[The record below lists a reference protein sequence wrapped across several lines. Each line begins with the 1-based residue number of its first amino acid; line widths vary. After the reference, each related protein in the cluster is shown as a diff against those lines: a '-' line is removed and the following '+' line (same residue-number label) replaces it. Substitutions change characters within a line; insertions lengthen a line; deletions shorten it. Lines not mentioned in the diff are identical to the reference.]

1 MMMADVQLP
10 AVGTQHPVMKPA
22 QTLHEAVRAA
32 VVLTAL
38 EPDVAASVL
47 SGFSDSRIRNFARA
61 MTRLEDMTAVEIDA
75 VLNDFIARLGADSGI
90 SGGEEEARRYLSAF
104 MDPDGVDQ
112 LMNDIDA
119 APQSVWSKL
128 DDVPDSALTEWL
140 NTEHPQVAAVTLTQ
154 LSTEKSARLLE
165 TFEPTF
171 AQDIVLRMGKA
182 HAANPEIIDR
192 IADVVERVVLP
203 QTTAAAS
210 KVNPANAIATVLN
223 QVSGRVR
230 DELMAHM
237 RSTSAGLADEVR
249 RLMFTFED
257 IPSRL
262 EARDVALVLKSVDDA
277 TLMTALKPASS
288 EPISTFFLEN
298 ITKRMA
304 DRLRDDIKELAEPET
319 AAAEAAQSKVI
330 AAIIEM
336 RDSGALTLTAPK
348 TEGE

>member
-1 MMMADVQLP
+1 MMTADVQLP
-10 AVGTQHPVMKPA
+10 AVGTPQPVLKTH

-32 VVLTAL
+32 IVLTAL

-47 SGFSDSRIRNFARA
+47 SGFSDARIRSFARA
-61 MTRLEDMTAVEIDA
+61 MTRLEDMTAAETDA
-75 VLNDFIARLGADSGI
+75 VLNDFITRLGADGGV
-90 SGGEEEARRYLSAF
+90 SGGEDEARRYLSAF

-128 DDVPDSALTEWL
+128 DEVSDAALTEWL
-140 NTEHPQVAAVTLTQ
+140 TGEHPQVAAVTLTQ

-165 TFEPTF
+165 VFEPSF
-171 AQDIVLRMGKA
+171 AQDVVLRMGKA
-182 HAANPEIIDR
+182 HSASPEVIDR
-192 IADVVERVVLP
+192 IADVVERIVLP

-210 KVNPANAIATVLN
+210 KVNPASAIATVLN

-230 DELMAHM
+230 DELMTHM
-237 RSTSAGLADEVR
+237 RSTSASLADDVR

-257 IPSRL
+257 IPARL

-277 TLMTALKPASS
+277 VLMTALKPAASD
-288 EPISTFFLEN
+288 PIATFFLEN

-319 AAAEAAQSKVI
+319 AAAETAQSTVI

-336 RDSGALTLTAPK
+336 RDNGALTLKVPK
-348 TEGE
+348 SDGD